1 MNLNRK
7 KILVAILI
15 TAVYGIVFFFLLYA
29 PSQKLLKETNNQLVT
44 TQNSIKSHQDE
55 LEKIKK
61 MVELP
66 QDTKPVQPIRV
77 PSKIETATLLKDMS
91 KIAEALAVS
100 ILLFQ
105 PNPQEQKNSVQI
117 SPYTLE
123 VQGKFSQV
131 LGFFDKIS
139 DPDRLMSIRNIHIQT
154 GPVENNHQLVKARAQ
169 LTAYQHV
176 D

>member
-7 KILVAILI
+7 KILILA
-15 TAVYGIVFFFLLYA
+15 TTMVLFALVFFFVVYS
-29 PSQKLLKETNNQLVT
+29 PSQDLLKETNNHITT
-44 TQNSIKSHQDE
+44 TQNNIKNHQEE
-55 LEKIKK
+55 LEKIKRIS
-61 MVELP
+61 ELP
-66 QDTKPVQPIRV
+66 ADTKQREPIRV
-77 PSKIETATLLKDMS
+77 PSKIETALLLKEMS
-91 KIAEALAVS
+91 KVAETSQVI

-105 PNPQEQKNSVQI
+105 PNPQEQKNSIHI

-131 LGFFDKIS
+131 VGFFDKIS

-154 GPVENNHQLVKARAQ
+154 GPVENNHQLIRARAQ
-169 LTAYQHV
+169 LTAYQHI

>member
-7 KILVAILI
+7 KILVATLI
-15 TAVYGIVFFFLLYA
+15 TLVYGIVFSYLLYF
-29 PSQKLLKETNNQLVT
+29 PSQNLLKETNNQLVS
-44 TQNSIKSHQDE
+44 TQNSIKNLQEE

-61 MVELP
+61 VVLLP
-66 QDTKPVQPIRV
+66 EDTKPQQPIQAQL
-77 PSKIETATLLKDMS
+77 KIETPTLLKDIT
-91 KIAEALAVS
+91 KEAEKLNVS

-105 PNPQEQKNSVQI
+105 PLPQEQKNRLHI

-139 DPDRLMSIRNIHIQT
+139 DPVKLMSILNIQIQT
-154 GPVENNHQLVKARAQ
+154 GPIENDHQLIKARAQ
-169 LTAYQHV
+169 LTAYQHI

>member
-7 KILVAILI
+7 KII
-15 TAVYGIVFFFLLYA
+15 TIAFIMAVYGLTFFFILYS
-29 PSQKLLKETNNQLVT
+29 PSMDLLKQTNNQRADA
-44 TQNSIKSHQDE
+44 QNSIKKNQEE
-55 LEKIKK
+55 LEKIKRTI
-61 MVELP
+61 ELP
-66 QDTKPVQPIRV
+66 HDTKPREPLPIQ
-77 PSKIETATLLKDMS
+77 SKIETAALLKDMS
-91 KIAEALAVS
+91 KMAETFSVT

-105 PNPQEQKNSVQI
+105 PNPQEQKNSVHI

-154 GPVENNHQLVKARAQ
+154 GPVENNHQLIKARAQ
-169 LTAYQHV
+169 LTAYQHIN
-176 D
+176 